1 MNMNTKTTR
10 LAAVLWVWSV
20 MLATWVW
27 AYAAK
32 QAPALTWDLNNQN
45 QERVMRHP
53 FGSWDFRPEFW
64 SWEFMPPFNW
74 TWKQEKMKDDMMKWW
89 RWGWFVFA
97 FLDEDSLTDEQKT
110 EIENLQTERD
120 EAIKKI
126 NDDFFDKL
134 EKYISE
140 EKLDDYEQ
148 FVEKQVDKAWMGR
161 WKWRWGHMMHPDSS
175 MKDIQ
180 KPVKEEE

>member
-1 MNMNTKTTR
+1 
-10 LAAVLWVWSV
+10 
-20 MLATWVW
+20 
-27 AYAAK
+27 
-32 QAPALTWDLNNQN
+32 
-45 QERVMRHP
+45 
-53 FGSWDFRPEFW
+53 
-64 SWEFMPPFNW
+64 
-74 TWKQEKMKDDMMKWW
+74 MKWW

-140 EKLDDYEQ
+140 EKLDDYGDEL
-148 FVEKQVDKAWMGR
+148 EKIRIEV
-161 WKWRWGHMMHPDSS
+161 
-175 MKDIQ
+175 KDLAL
-180 KPVKEEE
+180 KYPLPS